1 MKNEEF
7 IEQVFHLV
15 FGKLYSEKE
24 MTLFPIQEMFTK
36 EEVLEELGSM
46 KVSFGSQEK
55 LKYDEEKE
63 DMKKMR
69 EMYESE

>member
-15 FGKLYSEKE
+15 FGELYKKKE

-36 EEVLEELGSM
+36 EEVLEELENIKSLPV
-46 KVSFGSQEK
+46 KSSYEVSIQEP
-55 LKYDEEKE
+55 LDDNY
-63 DMKKMR
+63 
-69 EMYESE
+69 

>member
-15 FGKLYSEKE
+15 FGELYKKKE

-36 EEVLEELGSM
+36 EEVIEELGSIM
-46 KVSFGSQEK
+46 VLPPKSTYETSVQE
-55 LKYDEEKE
+55 LLDDNY
-63 DMKKMR
+63 
-69 EMYESE
+69 

>member
-15 FGKLYSEKE
+15 FGELYKKKE

-36 EEVLEELGSM
+36 EELIEELGSIM
-46 KVSFGSQEK
+46 ALPPEATYETSVQEM
-55 LKYDEEKE
+55 LDDNY
-63 DMKKMR
+63 
-69 EMYESE
+69 

>member
-15 FGKLYSEKE
+15 FGELYKKKE

-36 EEVLEELGSM
+36 EELIEELGSIM
-46 KVSFGSQEK
+46 ALHPEST
-55 LKYDEEKE
+55 
-63 DMKKMR
+63 
-69 EMYESE
+69 YESSVQELLDDNY

>member
-15 FGKLYSEKE
+15 FGELYKKKE

-36 EEVLEELGSM
+36 EELIEELGSITALTPE
-46 KVSFGSQEK
+46 ST
-55 LKYDEEKE
+55 
-63 DMKKMR
+63 
-69 EMYESE
+69 YESSVQELLDDNY

>member
-15 FGKLYSEKE
+15 FGELYKKKE

-36 EEVLEELGSM
+36 EELIEELGNIMALPPEST
-46 KVSFGSQEK
+46 
-55 LKYDEEKE
+55 
-63 DMKKMR
+63 
-69 EMYESE
+69 YESSVQELLDDNY

>member
-15 FGKLYSEKE
+15 FGELYKKKE

-36 EEVLEELGSM
+36 EELIKRRYEQGRVIIY
-46 KVSFGSQEK
+46 KVN
-55 LKYDEEKE
+55 
-63 DMKKMR
+63 
-69 EMYESE
+69 

>member
-15 FGKLYSEKE
+15 FGELYKKKE

-36 EEVLEELGSM
+36 EELIEELGSILALPPE
-46 KVSFGSQEK
+46 ST
-55 LKYDEEKE
+55 
-63 DMKKMR
+63 
-69 EMYESE
+69 YESSVQELLDDNY

>member
-15 FGKLYSEKE
+15 FGELYKKKE

-36 EEVLEELGSM
+36 EELIEELGSIM
-46 KVSFGSQEK
+46 TLPPESTYETSVQE
-55 LKYDEEKE
+55 LLDDNY
-63 DMKKMR
+63 
-69 EMYESE
+69 

>member
-15 FGKLYSEKE
+15 FGKLYREKE

-46 KVSFGSQEK
+46 KAPFVSQEK
-55 LKYDEEKE
+55 LKDDEEKE